1 MGEKIKM
8 IKFLDILEINIQKKT
23 KLGDE
28 ESAEGETYDLK
39 FAPDKVIKKYTI
51 TNPKTKKDQYELMSK
66 YPEFFVKIY
75 DYSPKYVIME
85 KVQTPVPGLKELQD
99 FTKNEAGI
107 EWVRGGNSLMNVYS
121 QDIVSGIDIELKK
134 DKSDVYNRILKEAK
148 QLKKTDLILL
158 LTKIYNFLDK
168 LYKTLPKLKSYNLD
182 IHRKNIG
189 LDKQGNLKLFDI
201 MYDEMY
207 RDQ

>member
-1 MGEKIKM
+1 M
-8 IKFLDILEINIQKKT
+8 NI
-23 KLGDE
+23 
-28 ESAEGETYDLK
+28 
-39 FAPDKVIKKYTI
+39 
-51 TNPKTKKDQYELMSK
+51 
-66 YPEFFVKIY
+66 
-75 DYSPKYVIME
+75 
-85 KVQTPVPGLKELQD
+85 
-99 FTKNEAGI
+99 
-107 EWVRGGNSLMNVYS
+107 YS

-168 LYKTLPKLKSYNLD
+168 LYKTLPKLKSYDLD